1 VSERVEIREDAAD
14 GPAARALFDEYMA
27 LVCARLPG
35 FVPSERIFAR
45 EDAFAG
51 DGGAWLVAY
60 DAGGAPV
67 GCGGLRTLAPGVGE
81 IKRMFVVERARGAG
95 LGRRLLHEL
104 EQRAARCGHRCVRV
118 VTTEVLREAI
128 ALYDAD
134 GYRVVRRTER
144 AGEPVEIWMEKAL
157 GVEPGAS
164 TSPTRTPPGPAGGR
178 ARAPRGGS

>member
-1 VSERVEIREDAAD
+1 VSGGIEIRADAAD
-14 GPAARALFDEYMA
+14 GPVARDLYRQYMA
-27 LVCARLPG
+27 LVCERLPG
-35 FVPSERIFAR
+35 FVPSERIFAS

-81 IKRMFVVERARGAG
+81 IKRMFVVERARGTG
-95 LGRRLLHEL
+95 LGRRLLREL
-104 EQRAARCGHRCVRV
+104 ERRAAACGHGCVRV

-128 ALYDAD
+128 ALYDAE
-134 GYRVVRRTER
+134 GYRVLGRTER

-157 GVEPGAS
+157 GP
-164 TSPTRTPPGPAGGR
+164 
-178 ARAPRGGS
+178 